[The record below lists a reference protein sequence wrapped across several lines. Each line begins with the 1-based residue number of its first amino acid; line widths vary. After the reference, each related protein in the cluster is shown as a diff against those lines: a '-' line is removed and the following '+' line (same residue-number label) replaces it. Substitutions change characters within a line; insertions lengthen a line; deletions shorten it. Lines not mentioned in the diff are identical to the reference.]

1 MSSKPKVSSSVWVPR
16 AVKTIERAAAA
27 ANAAVAPAAACAV
40 PSTGGCRAD
49 DLDDLADEQP
59 AVKRARGDNEAE
71 SEPAVKGEEGAE
83 DEPTSTLSVEDEVIS
98 GAPRLAQHIKSAS
111 KCIKVAAM
119 AYALLDQQGAV
130 TARSSGA
137 FFEVLEAAMSEPMR
151 PVTEPK
157 FRVAYRKL
165 FEGVQRRRQAFSA
178 EHCAQIDVW
187 TFQLHTA
194 LELAQADESFAF
206 TRATRKVRAE
216 LPHALISLPPSR
228 RLGEP
233 TRRARVRGRVRARA
247 QLAHSAP
254 PAHPP

>member
-1 MSSKPKVSSSVWVPR
+1 MSSKPKASSAVWVPR

-27 ANAAVAPAAACAV
+27 ANATAVAPPAASTA
-40 PSTGGCRAD
+40 PSAGGWRAD

-59 AVKRARGDNEAE
+59 SKRSRGSDEAE
-71 SEPAVKGEEGAE
+71 ADPAVKGEEAAE
-83 DEPTSTLSVEDEVIS
+83 AKPKSSLSVEDEVIS

-119 AYALLDQQGAV
+119 AYALLEQQGAV
-130 TARSSGA
+130 TSRSSGA

-151 PVTEPK
+151 PITDAK
-157 FRVAYRKL
+157 FRVAYRRL

-206 TRATRKVRAE
+206 TRATRKVSA
-216 LPHALISLPPSR
+216 SPS
-228 RLGEP
+228 P
-233 TRRARVRGRVRARA
+233 
-247 QLAHSAP
+247 
-254 PAHPP
+254 